1 MFVRCIR
8 DFCECSIAGRR
19 EESLGEEH
27 FTKHPT
33 VRLNDARS
41 ADSRCGL
48 ANATLLAS
56 TRRCGTANGT
66 FPAFV
71 GTLRL
76 RTRWWPRGARN
87 MVDEKRIARVVGLA
101 LGSVFLAGLFL
112 NALT

>member
-19 EESLGEEH
+19 KESLGEEH
-27 FTKHPT
+27 FNKHPT

-56 TRRCGTANGT
+56 TRGAAPQMAH
-66 FPAFV
+66 FP
-71 GTLRL
+71 LLSERY
-76 RTRWWPRGARN
+76 
-87 MVDEKRIARVVGLA
+87 DCARVGGPVERETWSMKSTS
-101 LGSVFLAGLFL
+101 LGWWDWRSAASSWPVFF
-112 NALT
+112 